1 MLFLFLCMILVYILL
16 QLLWR
21 LCNSGSRFWRTTKII
36 RAVSEADHNRL
47 NRQPKDQPG
56 PSHKIFTI
64 PSDSDS
70 DDLLC
75 SGRKRKR
82 PLAPFECNNSTDSD
96 SSLPH
101 IKIRAP
107 PSDSPT
113 VKMLS
118 EIKSL
123 LSSYHQEVVR
133 LRLERELQEEKKPTL
148 YSMFSC
154 LICKDVVVEESAP
167 LVPPCCRAAVLCRE
181 CMDQWL
187 ENQPSC
193 PHCRE
198 PLSIESC
205 DKLPILRPLFDFLS
219 EQQEN

>member
-1 MLFLFLCMILVYILL
+1 MYIILVYTVTITVMALL
-16 QLLWR
+16 TL
-21 LCNSGSRFWRTTKII
+21 NSGSRFWRTTKII
-36 RAVSEADHNRL
+36 RAVSEADYNRL

-56 PSHKIFTI
+56 PSHKIYTL

-70 DDLLC
+70 DDLQCL
-75 SGRKRKR
+75 GRKRKR
-82 PLAPFECNNSTDSD
+82 PLARYEFSTDSD

-101 IKIRAP
+101 VKVSAP
-107 PSDSPT
+107 LSDSPT

-123 LSSYHQEVVR
+123 LSNYHSEIVH
-133 LRLERELQEEKKPTL
+133 LRLERELEEKKPTL
-148 YSMFSC
+148 YSMFAC

-181 CMDQWL
+181 CMDHWL

-198 PLSIESC
+198 PLTIERC

-219 EQQEN
+219 EQEN